1 MLSLKNKR
9 ILVRIISFGL
19 LCAYFG
25 FAYALIVKGILGEL
39 KEYPGSGSP
48 YEFSNAVITTTIGAF
63 IVGLLFG
70 VFEIYFLERL
80 FLKTSLSIKLNLPVS
95 YSVAV
100 TRYSLGF
107 SSFIEMTL

>member
-9 ILVRIISFGL
+9 ILARIISLGL

-48 YEFSNAVITTTIGAF
+48 YEFSNAAITTTIGAF

-80 FLKTSLSIKLNLPVS
+80 FLKASLSIKLIAKTSALVFII
-95 YSVAV
+95 
-100 TRYSLGF
+100 SL
-107 SSFIEMTL
+107 FIGVFLKL